1 MFFLKLKGYES
12 RIRHKQIETILNVVQ
27 LNLFCIL
34 ENLNLWVDRESQQR
48 CPVDN
53 EPFEEKDLFADNF
66 AKREI
71 QNFNVKCPNSK
82 QGCDTITSVKQLQ
95 VTNKTHM

>member
-1 MFFLKLKGYES
+1 M
-12 RIRHKQIETILNVVQ
+12 
-27 LNLFCIL
+27 L